1 MVSDFTTKPELKV
14 FFLNNTLKVAITA
27 RVVSCGFE
35 LWSDLEVLKE
45 KLKVCT
51 SVPPEDFILLMICT
65 KCHQLTCLQLAMSTE
80 HAIF

>member
-1 MVSDFTTKPELKV
+1 MVCDFTTKPELKV

-51 SVPPEDFILLMICT
+51 SVPTLDDLYQVPSAD
-65 KCHQLTCLQLAMSTE
+65 MSSACSE
-80 HAIF
+80 Y